1 MTVKDDVLSDFPQ
14 VYPGLKRPEVERL
27 LTILDQGAGT
37 EGNLAMSIATALK
50 PTVPD
55 VAGRLE
61 SYNKTG
67 DVDDYVRIL
76 RGGVV
81 LLLQRWQAD
90 GEPPSPDSI
99 SAAVKSVESD
109 G

>member
-1 MTVKDDVLSDFPQ
+1 MSVKDDVLSDFPQ
-14 VYPGLKRPEVERL
+14 VYPGLERTQVERV

-37 EGNLAMSIATALK
+37 EGNLALSIATALN
-50 PTVPD
+50 PTVP
-55 VAGRLE
+55 GISERLQ

-81 LLLQRWQAD
+81 LLLQRWESG

-99 SAAVKSVESD
+99 STAVASVESD
-109 G
+109 A